1 MSSLYLLRHG
11 QASFGTDDYDRLSPL
26 GLRQALSTGASLAA
40 RHLRFDEVF
49 VGPRRR
55 HLETAEALLAAMPGA
70 GEPSRTSFLDEFAEG
85 DALMRSARRRLGD
98 GGWPQ
103 DRAESTRLY
112 GEEIRR
118 WAAGADDIAE
128 CTPVEPFRQQVVGWL
143 HELLDK
149 PGSGRC
155 LLAVT
160 SAGTIA
166 VLVAEVLGLPRT
178 RVADLLLMLDNA
190 ALSEL
195 VFRPGRVSLRSFNNT
210 HHLPVDLASR
220 I

>member
-11 QASFGTDDYDRLSPL
+11 QASFGTDNYDQLSPL

-40 RHLRFDEVF
+40 RDLNFDQIF

-55 HLETAEALLAAMPGA
+55 HFGTAEALQSAMLGA
-70 GEPSRTSFLDEFAEG
+70 GAIHRVEALDEFAEG
-85 DALMRSARRRLGD
+85 SALLHSARRRLGVEH
-98 GGWPQ
+98 WPQ
-103 DRAESTRLY
+103 DPAARTRLY

-128 CTPVEPFRQQVVGWL
+128 CTPVEPFCQGVTGWL
-143 HELLDK
+143 RELVDQ
-149 PGSGRC
+149 PASGRR

-166 VLVAEVLGLPRT
+166 VLVAEVLGLPRS
-178 RVADLLLMLDNA
+178 RLAELLLVLDNA

-195 VFRPGRVSLRSFNNT
+195 VFQPGRVSLRSFNST
-210 HHLPVDLASR
+210 HHLPADLTSR